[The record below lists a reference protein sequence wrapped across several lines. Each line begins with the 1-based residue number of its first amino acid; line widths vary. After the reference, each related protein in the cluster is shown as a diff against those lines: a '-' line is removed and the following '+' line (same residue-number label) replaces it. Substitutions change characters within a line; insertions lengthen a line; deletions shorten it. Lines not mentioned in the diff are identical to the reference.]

1 VAVAWAVNALAYLH
15 AMRGELDLAERFLQQ
30 ANETLHQ
37 LRSLHSTPSHIE
49 ALIRLLA
56 DRPALAEIPL
66 RADVEALAP
75 MGAGGLLATTTALL
89 AQAVFAQGR
98 VREADELCE
107 DAAGAAP
114 ADDIFTQVIWRGV
127 RAKILAAEGRC
138 DQAEALARE
147 AVALVLP
154 TDYLSLH
161 GDAMLDLAEVLRACG
176 RTDDSDRAVRTG
188 LSLYENKGNAIGA
201 ARARALIRSKGR
213 EE

>member
-1 VAVAWAVNALAYLH
+1 V
-15 AMRGELDLAERFLQQ
+15 
-30 ANETLHQ
+30 
-37 LRSLHSTPSHIE
+37 SHIE
-49 ALIRLLA
+49 AFIRLLE

-89 AQAVFAQGR
+89 AQAVFAQWR
-98 VREADELCE
+98 VREADELCQ
-107 DAAGAAP
+107 DAAAAAP
-114 ADDIFTQVIWRGV
+114 TDDILTQVIWRGV
-127 RAKILAAEGRC
+127 KAKILAAEGGC
-138 DQAEALARE
+138 DQAETLARE
-147 AVALVLP
+147 AVALVQP
-154 TDYLSLH
+154 TDLLSLH

-201 ARARALIRSKGR
+201 ARARSLIRSQGG

>member
-1 VAVAWAVNALAYLH
+1 
-15 AMRGELDLAERFLQQ
+15 
-30 ANETLHQ
+30 
-37 LRSLHSTPSHIE
+37 
-49 ALIRLLA
+49 
-56 DRPALAEIPL
+56 
-66 RADVEALAP
+66 
-75 MGAGGLLATTTALL
+75 
-89 AQAVFAQGR
+89 VFAQGR
-98 VREADELCE
+98 VREADELCQ

-114 ADDIFTQVIWRGV
+114 TDDIFTQVIWRGV
-127 RAKILAAEGRC
+127 RARILAAEGRC

-147 AVALVLP
+147 AVALVKP

-201 ARARALIRSKGR
+201 ARARALIRSKGG